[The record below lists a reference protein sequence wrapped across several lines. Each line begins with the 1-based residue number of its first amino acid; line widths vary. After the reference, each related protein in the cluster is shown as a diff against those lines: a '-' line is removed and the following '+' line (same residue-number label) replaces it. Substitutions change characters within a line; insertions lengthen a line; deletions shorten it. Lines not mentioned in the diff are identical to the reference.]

1 MKQFLVRTKALV
13 VLGQE
18 IKLRGAE
25 SIAEASQW
33 AAANGWQ
40 SIISAC
46 CLGPNGGHSA
56 GVAIFA
62 RPIVGLR
69 YPDGGRWEVC
79 RSRAVAGVITLAG
92 CPPFAV
98 VSSYLRSGEGLSKA
112 NAAILAEIGKALQ
125 VMNIPFIWGGDFN
138 MPPETLAASEV
149 HTRTRAAIVAATGGA
164 VTCRT
169 AFKSRIPTTS

>member
-1 MKQFLVRTKALV
+1 MATDADEPSAAIASFNGNCWRTMKRFLVRTKALV

-40 SIISAC
+40 AIISAAG
-46 CLGPNGGHSA
+46 LGPNGGLSA

-69 YPDGGRWEVC
+69 YPDGGRWEIC
-79 RSRAVAGVITLAG
+79 RSRAVVGIITLAG

-98 VSSYLRSGEGLSKA
+98 VSSYLRSGG
-112 NAAILAEIGKALQ
+112 
-125 VMNIPFIWGGDFN
+125 
-138 MPPETLAASEV
+138 
-149 HTRTRAAIVAATGGA
+149 RTRRSSPKLAK
-164 VTCRT
+164 R
-169 AFKSRIPTTS
+169 SR